1 MKKLRELLRA
11 NRWFAVVLL
20 LEAAV
25 LASLATSLFGA
36 PYRLQL
42 TPADFENEYPQIAAV
57 SEDGT
62 ALQIWNNN
70 EDFVPPEGK
79 VITFSSAGS
88 AIHSGAYEVT
98 VQYFSCQMPDAPTFN
113 ALYSAGSLSFA
124 SKGNPSAISA
134 DAVTLDDCHRTITT
148 RLWVNYGAKMQDM
161 TATLTYGEGQ
171 LYLYGIT
178 LTEQPI
184 YRLTRLVIFVLLA
197 AVLQVR
203 KNVRRQVTAQN
214 SSTVKSAQVT
224 TGSIQATVSGSG
236 TLTSEDVE
244 DLSVPATVKVEKLY
258 VEQGDTVE
266 AGTLLAGV
274 NPSTVLSSLSSVQDS
289 LDSLDKSIRKAES
302 STVSSSVKAG
312 VTGRVKTVYAET
324 GDRVADVMYDHGA
337 LAVLSMD
344 GYLAVDVPRGD
355 YAAGDTVTVTDSQG
369 KAWEGTV
376 DQVTA
381 DTATV
386 LITDDGPL
394 AEEEVTLGK
403 DTGKLYI
410 HSPLKVTGYA
420 GTVSQVSARL
430 NSKVYSTTV
439 LFTLKDTSDSAK
451 YNQLLSDRAELEE
464 RYQALVKLYKDGGLV
479 AEKKGSIQTA
489 VKLDDLTPGSD
500 ALADTVLFTLDPDET
515 VSITVTVDETDI
527 LSLALGQEV
536 KVTVSS
542 LSDET
547 YLGTVAELDTSGTN
561 GSYTAKV
568 TLPKETGMLSGM
580 SADVDVTI
588 EGVENALLVPADA
601 VRKTSATSYVYTAYD
616 EETDTLGGMT
626 EVTVGLS
633 NGTQTEITSGL
644 QEGDRVYYTPKEKTF
659 TFGGMTITTSGDFS
673 GDFSMGGGMGD
684 MGGMGGG
691 PGGDRSG
698 MGGPPSM
705 GG

>member
-1 MKKLRELLRA
+1 MANLGKAQKRKK
-11 NRWFAVVLL
+11 
-20 LEAAV
+20 
-25 LASLATSLFGA
+25 
-36 PYRLQL
+36 
-42 TPADFENEYPQIAAV
+42 
-57 SEDGT
+57 
-62 ALQIWNNN
+62 
-70 EDFVPPEGK
+70 
-79 VITFSSAGS
+79 
-88 AIHSGAYEVT
+88 T
-98 VQYFSCQMPDAPTFN
+98 VQRVIAVI
-113 ALYSAGSLSFA
+113 AL
-124 SKGNPSAISA
+124 
-134 DAVTLDDCHRTITT
+134 V
-148 RLWVNYGAKMQDM
+148 
-161 TATLTYGEGQ
+161 
-171 LYLYGIT
+171 
-178 LTEQPI
+178 
-184 YRLTRLVIFVLLA
+184 LVVLLA

-224 TGSIQATVSGSG
+224 TGSIQAAVSGSG

-266 AGTLLAGV
+266 AGTILAGV

-312 VTGRVKTVYAET
+312 VTGRVKTVYAEK
-324 GDRVADVMYDHGA
+324 GDSVADVMYDHGA

-344 GYLAVDVPRGD
+344 GYLAVDIPRGD

-369 KAWEGTV
+369 KTWEGTV

-394 AEEEVTLGK
+394 AEDEVTLGK

-410 HSPLKVTGYA
+410 HSPLKITGYA

-489 VKLDDLTPGSD
+489 VKLDDLTVGTD

-515 VSITVTVDETDI
+515 MSITVTVDETDI

-542 LSDET
+542 LGDGT

-644 QEGDRVYYTPKEKTF
+644 KEGDTIYYTPKEKTF

-684 MGGMGGG
+684 MGAMGGMGGG
-691 PGGDRSG
+691 PGGGDRGG